1 MLKHYVY
8 VKFYTTDFGC
18 CNYFHLVFTELCAK
32 RVATRELPWNVYA
45 SNGHFQHKVIDS
57 EMALF
62 SDVPLHTLPCD
73 TTEDDILSAL
83 MQLLPWVYLK
93 YVYVHVY

>member
-8 VKFYTTDFGC
+8 VKFYTTDSGC

-32 RVATRELPWNVYA
+32 RVATRELPWDVYA

-62 SDVPLHTLPCD
+62 SDVPGCSTSCSYSSL
-73 TTEDDILSAL
+73 
-83 MQLLPWVYLK
+83 
-93 YVYVHVY
+93 